1 MYSSRWHPAQ
11 TRGRAPIPFRESR
24 KERPVS
30 LQILRE
36 AVTATHPIAI
46 LLRQRLPFLSL
57 LVFAV
62 CGIAISGWLSA
73 SSVMWSAVMLLA
85 AAAFFVKGGKIVFGI
100 FTVCGFATLHLWQS
114 GESQAA
120 RFAAWL
126 GSGSLPAEARGIVTS
141 EPRTSPAGNANFDI
155 RVRQLRLSGAKLAP
169 SFQLQIEWPGPP
181 PVYGDEILLRG
192 TLERIEPPRNPGQ
205 FDFAAWSARQGIFTR
220 MRVEHRDDAQI
231 LRQNQGNPFVS
242 LALRT
247 RSWLRQTLIEGVNDP
262 IVSDLLVAMVLGDVS
277 SLPERIQEEFRG
289 TGTFHLFSVS
299 GLHVGMIAVLLWYVL
314 KALRVPRRQA
324 AGWII
329 PMIFFY
335 VLMTGL
341 KAASVRSALMAAI
354 LLVGL
359 MANRRPLLFNN
370 LCAAAFII
378 LLADTNQLF
387 SPGFQLSFCV
397 VASIML
403 FAGPLGSVLSAPFR
417 PDPFFPERLLS
428 LPQRLIAR
436 GTQRL
441 ASLLAVSAAA
451 WLGSLPLTI
460 GYFHLIS
467 ITALPAN
474 ALAVPI
480 SFAIMAVAML
490 SLGTGV
496 LSAWVASIYNQT
508 NWLLAKVLLGIVHA
522 FASLPGSFFYVRIP
536 DHPRPLAEIVV
547 FDFGAGGAAWISAQG
562 RDWLIDS
569 GPAHIHDSVLL
580 PFLRSRGLQSLD
592 GFLLTHGD
600 AGHIG
605 SAVEL
610 LGACPPGH
618 VVDSPLEDR
627 SANRNRLHEE
637 LSRLRIPKSPHRSGD
652 RIVLGSETRL
662 DILYPP
668 GDVPRGV
675 ADDKGLVVQLR
686 AGSTRVLFMSDA
698 GLYTEEWLM
707 KNVLLELPSDILIK
721 GSPRHGPS
729 GDTAFLGAVKPRAV
743 IATAAG
749 FPPSEGIAA
758 NFVNNLKARDIRLFA
773 QNRCGA
779 VTVRIFPGHWEV
791 SAFVDKQQYCHS
803 R

>member
-1 MYSSRWHPAQ
+1 MN
-11 TRGRAPIPFRESR
+11 
-24 KERPVS
+24 
-30 LQILRE
+30 
-36 AVTATHPIAI
+36 ATHPIAT

-57 LVFAV
+57 LVFAI
-62 CGIAISGWLSA
+62 CGIAISSCASA
-73 SSVMWSAVMLLA
+73 SSILWLAAALLT
-85 AAAFFVKGGKIVFGI
+85 AAAFFATGRKIAFGV
-100 FTVCGFATLHLWQS
+100 FTVCCFAALHLWES

-120 RFAAWL
+120 RFAEWL
-126 GSGSLPAEARGIVTS
+126 GSRSLPAEARGIVAS
-141 EPRTSPAGNANFDI
+141 EPRAFPAGNSSFDI
-155 RVRQLRLSGAKLAP
+155 RVSQLRLNGAELAP
-169 SFQLQIEWPGPP
+169 SFRLQIEWPGPP
-181 PVYGDEILLRG
+181 PAYGDEVLLRG
-192 TLERIEPPRNPGQ
+192 TLRRIEPPRNPGQ

-220 MRVEHRDDAQI
+220 MRVEHRNDALI
-231 LRQNQGNPFVS
+231 LRQNQGNPLVS
-242 LALRT
+242 FALRT
-247 RSWLRQTLIEGVNDP
+247 RAWLRQTLIEGVNDP
-262 IVSDLLVAMVLGDVS
+262 IVSDLLVAMVLGDVA

-299 GLHVGMIAVLLWYVL
+299 GLHVGMIAVLLWYLL
-314 KALRVPRRQA
+314 KTLRVPRRQA

-329 PMIFFY
+329 PMLFFY

-354 LLVGL
+354 LLAGL
-359 MANRRPLLFNN
+359 MANRRPVLFNN

-387 SPGFQLSFCV
+387 NPGFQLSFCV
-397 VASIML
+397 VACIML
-403 FAGPLGSVLSAPFR
+403 FAGPLGSLMAAPFR

-428 LPQRLIAR
+428 TPQRLIAR
-436 GTQRL
+436 GAQRL

-451 WLGSLPLTI
+451 WLGSLPLTM

-474 ALAVPI
+474 ALAVPL

-490 SLGTGV
+490 SLGTG
-496 LSAWVASIYNQT
+496 LFSAWVASIYNQT
-508 NWLLAKVLLGIVHA
+508 NWLLAKALLGIVHA
-522 FASLPGSFFYVRIP
+522 FASLPGSFLYVRIP
-536 DHPRPLAEIVV
+536 DHPPPLAEIVV

-569 GPAHIHDSVLL
+569 GPAHGHDSVLL
-580 PFLRSRGLQSLD
+580 PFLRSRGLHSLD

-618 VVDSPLEDR
+618 VVDSTLEDR
-627 SANRNRLHEE
+627 SANRSRLHAE
-637 LSRLRIPKSPHRSGD
+637 LARLGIPKSPHRSGD
-652 RIVLGSETRL
+652 RIALGSETRL
-662 DILYPP
+662 YILYPP

-675 ADDKGLVVQLR
+675 ADDKALVVQLR
-686 AGSTRVLFMSDA
+686 TGSTRILFMSDA

-707 KNVLLELPSDILIK
+707 KNVLRELPSDILIK

-729 GDTAFLGAVKPRAV
+729 GDTAFLNAVKPRAV
-743 IATAAG
+743 IATAAE
-749 FPPSEGIAA
+749 FPASERIAA
-758 NFVNNLKARDIRLFA
+758 NLVDNLRARDIRLFA

-779 VTVRIFPGHWEV
+779 VSVRIFPGYWEV